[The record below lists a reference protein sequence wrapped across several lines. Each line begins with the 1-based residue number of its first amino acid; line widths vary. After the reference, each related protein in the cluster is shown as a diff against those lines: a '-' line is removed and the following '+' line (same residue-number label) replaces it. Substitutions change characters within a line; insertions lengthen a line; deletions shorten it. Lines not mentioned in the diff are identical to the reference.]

1 MGDQLILDSE
11 IDQVIK
17 YECKINDWI
26 VQDNNC
32 YVHFEYCNINGNQY
46 QLKIITYNRIH
57 QKSFIFKDFIG
68 NNKMILLQT
77 AYQYITRNIQTENNY
92 KVNWTDSNQQ
102 YISYFHGKNK
112 EEVLT
117 KLYCSID
124 NIQNI
129 QINQI
134 IPIS

>member
-26 VQDNNC
+26 VQDNNS
-32 YVHFEYCNINGNQY
+32 YVHFEYCNVSENQY

-68 NNKMILLQT
+68 TNKITLLQM
-77 AYQYITRNIQTENNY
+77 AEQYIKQHIQTENNY
-92 KVNWTDSNQQ
+92 RVNWIDSDQQ
-102 YISYFHGKNK
+102 YISYFHGKDK
-112 EEVLT
+112 EEVMT

-129 QINQI
+129 RINQI
-134 IPIS
+134 IAIS